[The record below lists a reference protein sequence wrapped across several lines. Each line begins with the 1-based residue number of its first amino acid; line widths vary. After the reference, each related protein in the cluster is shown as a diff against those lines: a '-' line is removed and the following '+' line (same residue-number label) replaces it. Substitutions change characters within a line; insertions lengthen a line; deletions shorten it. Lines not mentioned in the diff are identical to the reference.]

1 MNYKEI
7 LKQLETIQESLY
19 NDGCHP
25 VAELVVTPEF
35 EIYKLITATIDEL
48 NYARANNLIK

>member
-19 NDGCHP
+19 NDGCNP
-25 VAELVVTPEF
+25 VAENIEL
-35 EIYKLITATIDEL
+35 AIDEL
-48 NYARANNLIK
+48 NYAIANNLIK

>member
-25 VAELVVTPEF
+25 VAELIAF
-35 EIYKLITATIDEL
+35 TIDEL
-48 NYARANNLIK
+48 NYAKANNLIK